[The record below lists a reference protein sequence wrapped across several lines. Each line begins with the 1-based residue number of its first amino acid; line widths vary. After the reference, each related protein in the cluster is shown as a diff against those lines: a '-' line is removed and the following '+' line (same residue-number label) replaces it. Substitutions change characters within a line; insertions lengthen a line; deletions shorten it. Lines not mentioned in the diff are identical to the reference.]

1 MAGQITALRFQK
13 RNKNRV
19 NVYIDHEF
27 AFGLAAV
34 EAARLKVGQTLDDE
48 AIIQLKR
55 KDDIEQAHER
65 ALNLLSYRPRSKA
78 EIRRRLQQ
86 KDLAEEAID
95 EALRRLERAGL
106 VDDQEFASYWVRNR
120 IQFNPKGTYAL
131 RQELRQKGV
140 SDAIIDVALADFD
153 ESAAVQ
159 DAADA
164 GARRLGHNEP
174 SDFRRKLKAYLA
186 RRGFSYS
193 LIKPLIEEKMEELY
207 SEESQR

>member
-13 RNKNRV
+13 HNKNRV

-27 AFGLAAV
+27 AFGLAAI
-34 EAARLKVGQTLDDE
+34 EAARLKVGQTLDDKT
-48 AIIQLKR
+48 IIQLKR

-78 EIRRRLQQ
+78 EIRRRLQK
-86 KDLAEEAID
+86 KDLAKEAIEEAIQ
-95 EALRRLERAGL
+95 RLERAGL
-106 VDDQEFASYWVRNR
+106 VDDQEFAHYWVRNR
-120 IQFNPKGTYAL
+120 VQFNPKGTYAL

-140 SDAIIDVALADFD
+140 TDAIIDVVLADFD
-153 ESAAVQ
+153 ESAAAQ

-164 GARRLGHNEP
+164 GARRLGHNAP

-193 LIKPLIEEKMEELY
+193 LVKPLVKEKMEELY
-207 SEESQR
+207 SEVS